1 MNTRIAVYWYFH
13 SYSTGFNCFEG
24 RSINTQALKKKILGY
39 IGLTLIDKKKYNKL
53 KAH

>member
-1 MNTRIAVYWYFH
+1 MTARIAVYWYFH

-24 RSINTQALKKKILGY
+24 RSINTQALRTKILCY
-39 IGLTLIDKKKYNKL
+39 IGLAIIDEKSITNL